1 MKKRK
6 YFISKIHLSTKRNY
20 FKRMTLNKPECIK
33 IAKKFGKDF
42 WDGKRKFGYG
52 GYKYIKNYF
61 KPVAMKLIKE
71 YKLNENSK
79 ILDVGCGKGFL
90 LYEIKKLIPKIK
102 IYGFDISPYAIRN
115 SKKEIKKSLFVLRA
129 QNKYPFKKNYF
140 DLLLSI
146 NTLHNLELFDLKKS
160 IKEINRVSK
169 RQYLVVESYR
179 NEKELFNL
187 QCWALTA
194 QAFFSVKEWEWILK
208 EYKYKGEY
216 EFIFFS

>member
-1 MKKRK
+1 M
-6 YFISKIHLSTKRNY
+6 
-20 FKRMTLNKPECIK
+20 
-33 IAKKFGKDF
+33 
-42 WDGKRKFGYG
+42 
-52 GYKYIKNYF
+52 
-61 KPVAMKLIKE
+61 
-71 YKLNENSK
+71 
-79 ILDVGCGKGFL
+79 
-90 LYEIKKLIPKIK
+90 
-102 IYGFDISPYAIRN
+102 
-115 SKKEIKKSLFVLRA
+115 RA

-194 QAFFSVKEWEWILK
+194 QAFLVSKNGNGF
-208 EYKYKGEY
+208 
-216 EFIFFS
+216 

>member
-1 MKKRK
+1 MKIQNIRCW
-6 YFISKIHLSTKRNY
+6 
-20 FKRMTLNKPECIK
+20 M
-33 IAKKFGKDF
+33 
-42 WDGKRKFGYG
+42 W
-52 GYKYIKNYF
+52 
-61 KPVAMKLIKE
+61 
-71 YKLNENSK
+71 
-79 ILDVGCGKGFL
+79 KGFL

-179 NEKELFNL
+179 NERNYSIAMLGIN
-187 QCWALTA
+187 A
-194 QAFFSVKEWEWILK
+194 AF
-208 EYKYKGEY
+208 
-216 EFIFFS
+216 